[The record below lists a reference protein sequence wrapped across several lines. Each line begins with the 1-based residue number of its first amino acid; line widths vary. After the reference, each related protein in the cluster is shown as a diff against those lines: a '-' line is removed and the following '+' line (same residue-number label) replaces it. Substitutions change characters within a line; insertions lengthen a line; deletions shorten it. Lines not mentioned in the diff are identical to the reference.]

1 MTLGNNLQPSLSEKT
16 LPRTTLN
23 PGERFV
29 NNMPV
34 SRRRKKA
41 DSASVVVGS
50 PTPIKLDNPSWLV
63 PAMVGLFIVGLAWLV
78 VFYLAPGL
86 APFARLGN
94 LWSVVVGFV
103 FLAGGFSL
111 ATRWR

>member
-1 MTLGNNLQPSLSEKT
+1 
-16 LPRTTLN
+16 
-23 PGERFV
+23 
-29 NNMPV
+29 MPV
-34 SRRRKKA
+34 SRRRKKDTA
-41 DSASVVVGS
+41 APVVAGATE
-50 PTPIKLDNPSWLV
+50 PTAVKLDNPRWLV
-63 PAMVGLFIVGLAWLV
+63 PLMVGLFLIGLAWLV

-103 FLAGGFSL
+103 FLGGGFTL

>member
-1 MTLGNNLQPSLSEKT
+1 
-16 LPRTTLN
+16 
-23 PGERFV
+23 
-29 NNMPV
+29 MPV

-41 DSASVVVGS
+41 EQSVAGTAEV
-50 PTPIKLDNPSWLV
+50 TPVKLDNPRWLV
-63 PAMVGLFIVGLAWLV
+63 PAMVGLFLVGLAWLV

-103 FLAGGFSL
+103 FLGGGFSL

>member
-1 MTLGNNLQPSLSEKT
+1 MPYPWGVGPMTARRCQEVVST
-16 LPRTTLN
+16 
-23 PGERFV
+23 
-29 NNMPV
+29 MPV
-34 SRRRKKA
+34 SRRRKKDASAPAASA
-41 DSASVVVGS
+41 DVL
-50 PTPIKLDNPSWLV
+50 TPVKLDNPRWLV
-63 PAMVGLFIVGLAWLV
+63 PAMIGLFLIGLAWLV

-103 FLAGGFSL
+103 FLGGGFSL